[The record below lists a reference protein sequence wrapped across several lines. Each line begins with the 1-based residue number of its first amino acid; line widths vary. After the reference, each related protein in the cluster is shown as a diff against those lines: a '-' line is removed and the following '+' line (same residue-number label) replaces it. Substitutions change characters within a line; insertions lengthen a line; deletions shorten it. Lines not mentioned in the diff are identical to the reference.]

1 MLTARRGATSRFLI
15 YILILIYINEKD
27 KRLDTI
33 KDKSKSMEHK
43 HLYHYFFLFLCSLL
57 PQVTQA
63 QDGAATNVNHTPEKV
78 VIENVE
84 LINSNKL
91 DFSPAFY
98 NDGVV
103 FVSNRKRPKSARK
116 ITDNTDEWLGDN
128 FMSLYYA
135 TQTPDGLLEN
145 PQEFSVNITTRYHE
159 GPVAFS
165 KDGNEIFFTRNNYQN
180 GEKKT
185 NRKGDTL
192 LKIYTATRNGG
203 DWVGIKELAFNSD
216 DYDQCH
222 PTLSADGQV
231 LYFSSNKEGGYG
243 GMDLYKSQFLNGR
256 WSTPTNLGPTINTAK
271 NEVFPF
277 IHQNGTLYFASNGHG
292 GYGGLDVLS
301 SVQSEGDWRTPV
313 NAKSPI
319 NSLYDDFGFI
329 LDQNSATGYF
339 SSSRPKGNGKDDIY
353 RFSLGIPMVKETAIE
368 TAKEASK
375 IIAGVITDATSGSR
389 LMKAKVSL
397 VNPNN
402 GQKMT
407 TLTDDQGEFA
417 FRRTMLQDGHRLE
430 ISKTGFS
437 ELTESIAVNQLLKD
451 GSDIKEYFLLL
462 KPKMAP
468 PTPPST
474 PVKEKVTPS
483 TKTFPPPSVPINKPS
498 TDVLIPKSGNTVTYE
513 EGMKPELKVGTTL
526 VLDKILF
533 DYGSYNLQ
541 PAALRTLDQITSLL
555 NQSPD
560 MGIELSA
567 HTDSRGNANYN
578 ERLSKQRAE
587 SVSQYL
593 IYKGISPRR
602 IIPVGSGESEIRNGC
617 VDGVA
622 CSESQHQENRRI
634 EMKMI
639 RFVN

>member
-1 MLTARRGATSRFLI
+1 M
-15 YILILIYINEKD
+15 KH
-27 KRLDTI
+27 K
-33 KDKSKSMEHK
+33 K
-43 HLYHYFFLFLCSLL
+43 HLYNCFLFLLCSAL

-63 QDGAATNVNHTPEKV
+63 QKGTATNVNYTANKIV
-78 VIENVE
+78 VENVD

-91 DFSPAFY
+91 DFSPTFY

-103 FVSNRKRPKSARK
+103 FVSNRKRPNNAQK

-135 TQTPDGLLEN
+135 TQTADGLLEN

-165 KDGNEIFFTRNNYQN
+165 KNGNQIFFTRNNYQN
-180 GEKKT
+180 GQKKT

-192 LKIYTATRNGG
+192 LKIYTATRNGA
-203 DWVGIKELAFNSD
+203 DWAGIKELDFNSD

-222 PTLSADGQV
+222 PTLSADGLV

-243 GMDLYKSQFLNGR
+243 GMDLYQSKFLNGR
-256 WSTPTNLGPTINTAK
+256 WSDPTNLGPTINTEK
-271 NEVFPF
+271 NELFPF
-277 IHQNGTLYFASNGHG
+277 IHENGTLYFASNGHG

-301 SVQSEGDWRTPV
+301 SVKPEGSWREPI

-329 LDQNSATGYF
+329 LDQNSNTGYF

-353 RFSLGIPMVKETAIE
+353 RFSLGKSMEKITAIE

-375 IIAGVITDATSGSR
+375 IIAGVITDATTGNR
-389 LMKAKVSL
+389 LMKAKVTL

-402 GQKMT
+402 GQRMT
-407 TLTDDQGEFA
+407 TMTDDQGEFA
-417 FRRTMLQDGHRLE
+417 FRRSMLQEGHRLE

-437 ELTESIAVNQLLKD
+437 ELTESIAVNQLLKE
-451 GSDIKEYFLLL
+451 GSDVKEYFLLL
-462 KPKMAP
+462 QPATATTSS
-468 PTPPST
+468 TPNTAGVGTSPST
-474 PVKEKVTPS
+474 FV
-483 TKTFPPPSVPINKPS
+483 PPPSVPIS
-498 TDVLIPKSGNTVTYE
+498 TAPTAPVTPPADVLVPKSGNTVIYE
-513 EGMKPELKVGTTL
+513 EGMTPELSVGTTL
-526 VLDKILF
+526 VLDKIMF

-541 PAALRTLDQITSLL
+541 PAALKSLDQITVLL
-555 NQSPD
+555 NKSPN

-593 IYKGISPRR
+593 IYKGVAPKR
-602 IIPVGSGESEIRNGC
+602 IIPVGSGESAIRNGC
-617 VDGVA
+617 VDGVS

-639 RFVN
+639 RFLN

>member
-1 MLTARRGATSRFLI
+1 M
-15 YILILIYINEKD
+15 
-27 KRLDTI
+27 
-33 KDKSKSMEHK
+33 
-43 HLYHYFFLFLCSLL
+43 HLYQYFLGLLCLAL
-57 PQVTQA
+57 PQLVQA
-63 QDGAATNVNHTPEKV
+63 QTGTATNVNYTANKV
-78 VIENVE
+78 VVENVE
-84 LINSNKL
+84 LINSDKL
-91 DFSPAFY
+91 DFSPTFY
-98 NDGVV
+98 NNGIV

-165 KDGNEIFFTRNNYQN
+165 KNGNQIFFTRNNYQN
-180 GEKKT
+180 GQKKT

-192 LKIYTATRNGG
+192 LKIYTATRNGA
-203 DWVGIKELAFNSD
+203 DWASIKELAFNSD

-222 PTLSADGQV
+222 PTLSADGLV

-243 GMDLYKSQFLNGR
+243 GMDLYQSKYVNGR

-277 IHQNGTLYFASNGHG
+277 IHENGTLYFASNGHG
-292 GYGGLDVLS
+292 GYGGLDVFS
-301 SVQSEGDWRTPV
+301 SVQPDGSWRTPV

-329 LDQNSATGYF
+329 IDQNSNAGYF

-353 RFSLGIPMVKETAIE
+353 RFSLGKPLVSPDKITAIE

-375 IIAGVITDATSGSR
+375 IIAGVITDATTGSR

-402 GQKMT
+402 GQRMT

-417 FRRTMLQDGHRLE
+417 FRRAMLQEGHRLE
-430 ISKTGFS
+430 VAKTGFS
-437 ELTESIAVNQLLKD
+437 ELTESIAVDQLLKEN
-451 GSDIKEYFLLL
+451 SDIKEYLLML
-462 KPKMAP
+462 EPA
-468 PTPPST
+468 TATAPST
-474 PVKEKVTPS
+474 SKTETVIPS
-483 TKTFPPPSVPINKPS
+483 TKTFPPPSVPISQPAID
-498 TDVLIPKSGNTVTYE
+498 DVLVPKSGNTVIYE
-513 EGMKPELKVGTTL
+513 DGMKPELNVGTTL

-541 PAALRTLDQITSLL
+541 PTSLKTLDQITTLL
-555 NQSPD
+555 KESPD

-578 ERLSKQRAE
+578 MRLSRQRAE

-593 IYKGISPRR
+593 IYKGVSPKR
-602 IIPVGSGESEIRNGC
+602 IIPVGSGETEIRNGC
-617 VDGVA
+617 VDGVS
-622 CSESQHQENRRI
+622 CSESKHQENRRI

-639 RFVN
+639 RFVK

>member
-1 MLTARRGATSRFLI
+1 M
-15 YILILIYINEKD
+15 K
-27 KRLDTI
+27 
-33 KDKSKSMEHK
+33 HK
-43 HLYHYFFLFLCSLL
+43 MHLYHYFLCLLCCAL
-57 PQVTQA
+57 PQMVQA
-63 QDGAATNVNHTPEKV
+63 QDGTATNVNVNYTPNKV

-165 KDGNEIFFTRNNYQN
+165 KNGNQIFFTRNNYQN
-180 GEKKT
+180 GQKKT
-185 NRKGDTL
+185 NKKGDTL
-192 LKIYTATRNGG
+192 LKIYTATRNGA
-203 DWVGIKELAFNSD
+203 DWAGIKELDFNSD

-222 PTLSADGQV
+222 PTLSANGLV

-243 GMDLYKSQFLNGR
+243 GMDLYKSEFLNGR
-256 WSTPTNLGPTINTAK
+256 WSSPTNLGPTINTAK

-277 IHQNGTLYFASNGHG
+277 IHENGTLYFASNGHG
-292 GYGGLDVLS
+292 GYGGLDVFS
-301 SVQSEGDWRTPV
+301 SVQQGGSWRAPV

-329 LDQNSATGYF
+329 LDENSATGFF

-353 RFSLGIPMVKETAIE
+353 RFSLGTPVTKEAAIE

-375 IIAGVITDATSGSR
+375 IIAGVITDATTGSR
-389 LMKAKVSL
+389 LMKAKVTL

-417 FRRTMLQDGHRLE
+417 FRRTMLKEGHRLE

-437 ELTESIAVNQLLKD
+437 ELTEAIAVDQLLKD
-451 GSDIKEYFLLL
+451 GSDVKEYFLLMN
-462 KPKMAP
+462 PQSTTPA
-468 PTPPST
+468 PPST
-474 PVKEKVTPS
+474 PIEEKPILS
-483 TKTFPPPSVPINKPS
+483 TKTFPPPSVPASKPTVPAS
-498 TDVLIPKSGNTVTYE
+498 KPTSDVLVPKGGNTVVYE
-513 EGMKPELKVGTTL
+513 DGMKPELNVGTTL

-541 PAALRTLDQITSLL
+541 PAALRTLDQITALL
-555 NQSPD
+555 KESPN

>member
-1 MLTARRGATSRFLI
+1 M
-15 YILILIYINEKD
+15 K
-27 KRLDTI
+27 
-33 KDKSKSMEHK
+33 HK
-43 HLYHYFFLFLCSLL
+43 MHLYHYFLCLLCSAL
-57 PQVTQA
+57 PQLVQA
-63 QDGAATNVNHTPEKV
+63 QEGTATNVNYTANKV
-78 VIENVE
+78 IVENVE

-135 TQTPDGLLEN
+135 TKTPDGLLEN

-165 KDGNEIFFTRNNYQN
+165 KNGNQIFFTRNNYQN
-180 GEKKT
+180 GQKKT

-192 LKIYTATRNGG
+192 LKIYTATRNGA
-203 DWVGIKELAFNSD
+203 DWAGIKELDFNSD

-222 PTLSADGQV
+222 PTLSADGLV

-243 GMDLYKSQFLNGR
+243 GMDLYQSRFLNGR
-256 WSTPTNLGPTINTAK
+256 WSAPVNLGPTVNTEK

-277 IHQNGTLYFASNGHG
+277 IHQDGTLYFASNGHG

-301 SVQSEGDWRTPV
+301 SVKTDGSWRTPV

-329 LDQNSATGYF
+329 LDQNSNTGYF

-353 RFSLGIPMVKETAIE
+353 RFSLGKPMASPDKITAIE
-368 TAKEASK
+368 TAREASK
-375 IIAGVITDATSGSR
+375 IIAGVITDATTGSR

-402 GQKMT
+402 GQRMT

-417 FRRTMLQDGHRLE
+417 FRRSMLQEGHKLE

-437 ELTESIAVNQLLKD
+437 ELTESIAVDQLLKES
-451 GSDIKEYFLLL
+451 SDIKEYLLML
-462 KPKMAP
+462 EPKAAP
-468 PTPPST
+468 APTPST
-474 PVKEKVTPS
+474 PKTETPIPS
-483 TKTFPPPSVPINKPS
+483 TKTFPPPSVPISKPAAD
-498 TDVLIPKSGNTVTYE
+498 DVLVPKSGNTVVYE
-513 EGMKPELKVGTTL
+513 DGMKPELNVGTTL

-541 PAALRTLDQITSLL
+541 PTALKTLDQITNLL
-555 NQSPD
+555 KESPN

-593 IYKGISPRR
+593 IYKGVSPKR
-602 IIPVGSGESEIRNGC
+602 IIPVGSGETQIRNGC
-617 VDGVA
+617 VDGVS

>member
-1 MLTARRGATSRFLI
+1 LSR
-15 YILILIYINEKD
+15 
-27 KRLDTI
+27 
-33 KDKSKSMEHK
+33 
-43 HLYHYFFLFLCSLL
+43 
-57 PQVTQA
+57 
-63 QDGAATNVNHTPEKV
+63 
-78 VIENVE
+78 IEN
-84 LINSNKL
+84 
-91 DFSPAFY
+91 
-98 NDGVV
+98 GQ
-103 FVSNRKRPKSARK
+103 R
-116 ITDNTDEWLGDN
+116 
-128 FMSLYYA
+128 

-165 KDGNEIFFTRNNYQN
+165 KNGNQIFFTRNNYQN
-180 GEKKT
+180 GQKKT

-192 LKIYTATRNGG
+192 LKIYTATRNGT
-203 DWVGIKELAFNSD
+203 DWANIKELAFNSD

-222 PTLSADGQV
+222 PTLSADGLV

-243 GMDLYKSQFLNGR
+243 GMDLYKSKYVNGR
-256 WSTPTNLGPTINTAK
+256 WSEPTNLGPTINTAK

-292 GYGGLDVLS
+292 GYGGLDVFS
-301 SVQSEGDWRTPV
+301 SVQPDGDWRTPV

-329 LDQNSATGYF
+329 LDQDAATGYF

-353 RFSLGIPMVKETAIE
+353 RFSLGKPMAKEAAIE
-368 TAKEASK
+368 TAREASK
-375 IIAGVITDATSGSR
+375 IIAGVITDATTGGR

-417 FRRTMLQDGHRLE
+417 FRRTMLP
-430 ISKTGFS
+430 ISK
-437 ELTESIAVNQLLKD
+437 
-451 GSDIKEYFLLL
+451 
-462 KPKMAP
+462 P
-468 PTPPST
+468 P
-474 PVKEKVTPS
+474 V
-483 TKTFPPPSVPINKPS
+483 
-498 TDVLIPKSGNTVTYE
+498 DVLTPKSGNTVVYE
-513 EGMKPELKVGTTL
+513 DGIKPELNVGTTL

-533 DYGSYNLQ
+533 DYGSYNLK
-541 PAALRTLDQITSLL
+541 PAALRSLDQITGLL
-555 NQSPD
+555 NESPD

-567 HTDSRGNANYN
+567 HTDSRGNANFN

-593 IYKGISPRR
+593 IYKGINPKR
-602 IIPVGSGESEIRNGC
+602 IIPIGSGESEIRNGC

-622 CSESQHQENRRI
+622 CSEI
-634 EMKMI
+634 
-639 RFVN
+639 